1 MMPLAVIG
9 HVETTKAA
17 ATAVKQALENDFDLF
32 NTITAYKLIGT
43 SVSDLTKILSGP
55 FLTALL
61 GILDTKIDEALP
73 GNNIDVADMV
83 SSGDTSQMD
92 EFGAVM
98 QDQIDSVI
106 KSASSFQ
113 DGQLTQTSNI
123 LLIAYINIMHTI
135 EAASKVVPTAL
146 SLLPGVGKGA
156 DFCKHLFPQSPI
168 YGWIVFI
175 IPFFYMPL
183 VSAVSQ
189 YAL

>member
-17 ATAVKQALENDFDLF
+17 ATTVKQALENDFDLSH
-32 NTITAYKLIGT
+32 TITAYKLIGT
-43 SVSDLTKILSGP
+43 SLAEFAKILSGP
-55 FLTALL
+55 FLTAAL
-61 GILDTKIDEALP
+61 GILDTQIDNALP
-73 GNNIDVADMV
+73 DNDIDVTGFL
-83 SSGDTSQMD
+83 SIFDTSKMD

-98 QDQIDSVI
+98 QDQIDSVM

-123 LLIAYINIMHTI
+123 LLISYINIMHTI
-135 EAASKVVPTAL
+135 DAASKVVPTAL

-175 IPFFYMPL
+175 TPFFYLPL

>member
-1 MMPLAVIG
+1 MMPLSVIG

-17 ATAVKQALENDFDLF
+17 ATAVKQALENDFDLS

-43 SVSDLTKILSGP
+43 SLAELARIMSGP
-55 FLTALL
+55 MLNVAL
-61 GILDTKIDEALP
+61 GFFDTLY
-73 GNNIDVADMV
+73 NIDVTGFV
-83 SSGDTSQMD
+83 SLFDTSKMD

-98 QDQIDSVI
+98 QNMTDSVI

-123 LLIAYINIMHTI
+123 LLISYINIMHTI

-156 DFCKHLFPQSPI
+156 KFCKHLFPQSPV
-168 YGWIVFI
+168 YGWIVFV

-183 VSAVSQ
+183 VSAVS
-189 YAL
+189 

>member
-1 MMPLAVIG
+1 MMPLSVIG

-17 ATAVKQALENDFDLF
+17 ATAVKQALENDFDLS

-43 SVSDLTKILSGP
+43 SVAELVRIVSGP
-55 FLTALL
+55 VLTVAL
-61 GILDTKIDEALP
+61 GFFDTEIDNAWPE
-73 GNNIDVADMV
+73 NDIDVTRFV
-83 SSGDTSQMD
+83 SIFDTSEMD

-98 QDQIDSVI
+98 QNMTDSVI

-123 LLIAYINIMHTI
+123 LLISYINIMHTI

-156 DFCKHLFPQSPI
+156 KFCKHLFPQSPV
-168 YGWIVFI
+168 YGWIVFV

-183 VSAVSQ
+183 VSAVS
-189 YAL
+189 